1 MHRLQTEAELVTVPV
16 AELISLVRDF
26 HREKLGMR
34 ERHVAVAR
42 LVGDYAFNNTY
53 QYIIAREDVHV
64 AWLNAALADLGT
76 QPDEVP
82 AVELAAR
89 GKKESIAPLIA
100 EDAKDADGFV
110 TRWRPRLPQVSNAR
124 LRNLM
129 QVILG
134 ETLEQ
139 KRFFDQMLAGQEDL
153 LGRRSN
159 GPGSPGTGDGV
170 MAVRWIE

>member
-1 MHRLQTEAELVTVPV
+1 MNQSDLV
-16 AELISLVRDF
+16 ALVRAF

-42 LVGDYAFNNTY
+42 LVRDYDFNNTY
-53 QYIIAREDVHV
+53 QYIIAREDVHLS
-64 AWLNAALADLGT
+64 WLDAALADLGAT
-76 QPDEVP
+76 ADEVS
-82 AVELAAR
+82 AVDLAPL
-89 GKKESIAPLIA
+89 GKKETANPLIG
-100 EDAKDADGFV
+100 EDAHEADAFV
-110 TRWRPRLPQVSNAR
+110 SRWRPRLPDVGNAR

-129 QVILG
+129 NVILG

-139 KRFFDQMLAGQEDL
+139 KRFFEQMLAGQEDL